1 MLPGEDP
8 SIPGY
13 YHSTGLTYRGYKQEL
28 CEKSFRRELHH
39 VLTKSPFVRYSPVS
53 PYLPSLLGGP

>member
-1 MLPGEDP
+1 
-8 SIPGY
+8 
-13 YHSTGLTYRGYKQEL
+13 LTYRGYKQEL